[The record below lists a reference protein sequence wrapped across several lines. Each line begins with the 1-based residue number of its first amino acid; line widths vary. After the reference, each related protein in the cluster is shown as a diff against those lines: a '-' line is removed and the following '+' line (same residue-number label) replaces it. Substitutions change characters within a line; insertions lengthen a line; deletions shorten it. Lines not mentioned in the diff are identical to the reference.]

1 MCIRDRIN
9 VAIGGIDRKNIA
21 EIKKNG
27 FDMAAICEGIYND
40 PTKISRNIKE
50 LTKIWNEN

>member
-1 MCIRDRIN
+1 
-9 VAIGGIDRKNIA
+9 
-21 EIKKNG
+21 
-27 FDMAAICEGIYND
+27 MAAICEGIYND

>member
-1 MCIRDRIN
+1 MN

-40 PTKISRNIKE
+40 PTKISRNI
-50 LTKIWNEN
+50 

>member
-1 MCIRDRIN
+1 MNAGKIN
-9 VAIGGIDRKNIA
+9 VAIGGIDSNNIS

-40 PTKISRNIKE
+40 PKKN
-50 LTKIWNEN
+50 L